1 MEMWS
6 IEQVESAPLQDLIQF
21 LLESTA
27 RRKPFE
33 LKFEEIDQ
41 DLYFS
46 NAITFEN
53 IQEHFRFDVESR
65 EYTYPSGAYE
75 RAWCRS
81 F

>member
-1 MEMWS
+1 MWS

-41 DLYFS
+41 DLYS
-46 NAITFEN
+46 LKRILKRLNSILC
-53 IQEHFRFDVESR
+53 
-65 EYTYPSGAYE
+65 SGVI
-75 RAWCRS
+75 C